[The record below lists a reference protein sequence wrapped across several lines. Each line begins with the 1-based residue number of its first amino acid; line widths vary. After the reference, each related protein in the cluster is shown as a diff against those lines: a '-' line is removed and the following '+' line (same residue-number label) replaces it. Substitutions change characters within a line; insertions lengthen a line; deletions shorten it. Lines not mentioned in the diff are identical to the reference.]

1 MKKMTILVFLIL
13 AANTILGQQ
22 ASYSEFKAGILNP
35 KDAKT
40 GWMFTYGTGQTI
52 DESFSWLV
60 EFNLYKKT
68 YDERSKVYNEDLDE
82 YTVTQEIQN
91 NSWLAPIMFKIT
103 FDKKIAPASPIIIRG
118 SAGVGYQFMWNTE
131 KNYETGKDQSLFYH
145 GFAYQ
150 VSAGAG
156 LQVSSSAIIFGEA
169 FYHGGKVKRDK
180 EDINGFPTWAEKDVS
195 GLGFRVGINFVNF
208 GIF

>member
-1 MKKMTILVFLIL
+1 LIIVIFSGNML
-13 AANTILGQQ
+13 FAQQ
-22 ASYSEFKAGILNP
+22 ASYSEFKAGIYNP

-40 GWMFTYGTGQTI
+40 GWMFTYGTGKTI
-52 DESFSWLV
+52 DEAFSWLV

-68 YDERSKVYNEDLDE
+68 YNKDTKVPLPDNDIL
-82 YTVTQEIQN
+82 VQREIEN
-91 NSWLAPIMFKIT
+91 NTYLMPLLFKLS
-103 FDKKIAPASPIIIRG
+103 FDKKLIPPSPFIIRG
-118 SAGVGYQFMWNTE
+118 SAGIGYQFMLNKE
-131 KNYETGKDQSLFYH
+131 KNNVEKEEKSRFYH

-156 LQVSSSAIIFGEA
+156 LEMSSSAILFAEA

-180 EDINGFPTWAEKDVS
+180 KDVDGLPTWIEKDVS

-208 GIF
+208 GLF